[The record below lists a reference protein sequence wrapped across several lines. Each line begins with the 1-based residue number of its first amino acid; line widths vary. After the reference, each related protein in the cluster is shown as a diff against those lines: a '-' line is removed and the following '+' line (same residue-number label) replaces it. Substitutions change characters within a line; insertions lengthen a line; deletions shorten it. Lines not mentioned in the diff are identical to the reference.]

1 MPPCGPDPRHLRLLW
16 RPSRRPAARRAV
28 LAAILTTV
36 LSACAE
42 RVDPT
47 PFADSPDAL
56 PRPAADQAFPRL
68 RDVPDRPADLP
79 TPAERQQIRAQ
90 LEADRAAA
98 RALAPDVDPD
108 APINDDIVPTLE

>member
-1 MPPCGPDPRHLRLLW
+1 MRPCVPDP
-16 RPSRRPAARRAV
+16 PRPARHPRFAGAV
-28 LAAILTTV
+28 LVAALAAF
-36 LSACAE
+36 LAACE
-42 RVDPT
+42 RRVDPT

-79 TPAERQQIRAQ
+79 TPEERQLIRAQ

-108 APINDDIVPTLE
+108 APVTDDLLPTLE